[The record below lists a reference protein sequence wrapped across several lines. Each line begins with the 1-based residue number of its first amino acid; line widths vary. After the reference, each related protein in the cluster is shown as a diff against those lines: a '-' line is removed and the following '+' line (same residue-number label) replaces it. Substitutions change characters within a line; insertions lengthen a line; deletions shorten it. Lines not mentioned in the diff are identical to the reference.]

1 MTACVRDAA
10 EKESDPGRLSKR
22 FGNQYADAVLRD
34 DRQRNAETDDER
46 AAARRCDSPEVC
58 TEAERCKEHQQQQ
71 VARRNVEAHV
81 DQTAAA
87 QSREHQR

>member
-1 MTACVRDAA
+1 
-10 EKESDPGRLSKR
+10 
-22 FGNQYADAVLRD
+22 
-34 DRQRNAETDDER
+34 
-46 AAARRCDSPEVC
+46 VC